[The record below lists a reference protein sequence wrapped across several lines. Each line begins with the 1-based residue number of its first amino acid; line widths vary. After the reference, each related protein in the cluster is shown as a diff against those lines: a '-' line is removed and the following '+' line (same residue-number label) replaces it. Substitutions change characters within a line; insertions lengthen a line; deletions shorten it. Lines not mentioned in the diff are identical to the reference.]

1 MELIFNESELPRV
14 AETFIRDMI
23 PGHRVFAFHGPLGA
37 GKTTFIQSVCRA
49 LQVTDRVSSPTF
61 SIINAYHAPEYGAVY
76 HMDLYRL
83 KSSAEALDAGV
94 DEAIQSGAICFIE
107 WPDKAPEITSGAVQC
122 FLQVLPGNSRK
133 LEIKL

>member
-1 MELIFNESELPRV
+1 MELIFNEAELTQA
-14 AETFIRDMI
+14 AEIFMHTLL

-37 GKTTFIQSVCRA
+37 GKTTFIQSVCKA
-49 LQVTDRVSSPTF
+49 LKVSDRVSSPTF
-61 SIINAYHAPEYGAVY
+61 SIINAYHSPEYGAVY

-83 KSSAEALDAGV
+83 KSSTEALDAGV

-107 WPDKAPEITSGAVQC
+107 WPDKAPEITIGSVPC
-122 FLQVLPGNSRK
+122 FLQVLPGNKRK